1 MTISKAVSIATER
14 ENRKRET
21 MKSMHI
27 PSSTHQNRPNS
38 GIARLLTIFTLLLV
52 SVPSSKAVDI
62 ITIGKGSGI
71 VWEGY
76 PFSANLSGSIA
87 DTRLFNIYGIAA
99 ISDSPNVCMDTSKL
113 EEIGGY
119 MALPIAIGVGLIP
132 RATIS
137 ATYPLTPS
145 NTQETLTGTIG
156 LPRTEGRTSSGFV
169 ITNPTTSTLFT
180 SRQWCLPPRQN
191 DVAYFYRNGFLRTAQ
206 LSGTW
211 VMVANGRQ
219 SSQQIIIPAMYAAS
233 FQAAHAGADRSQQIL
248 PSAITLRIS
257 TLECTIATTTNINF
271 GGVQRNTQVGSE
283 LARLSYPLTVACS
296 QDTDKINANINVQF
310 RAASGQYEGTPT
322 RLALTQG
329 GGYITGEID
338 NGVTGSGACN
348 LTTGIPF
355 DNTQLKVGSISS
367 VEATKVTNNQITWRL
382 CSGGATLPLGP
393 VDASTD
399 MLVTFN

>member
-14 ENRKRET
+14 ENIKREAIEN
-21 MKSMHI
+21 MHVPASI
-27 PSSTHQNRPNS
+27 RQNQSKNS
-38 GIARLLTIFTLLLV
+38 ITRLLTVLTLLLM
-52 SVPSSKAVDI
+52 SIPSFSATTV
-62 ITIGKGSGI
+62 ITIGKNSGI
-71 VWEGY
+71 VWEGE
-76 PFSANLSGSIA
+76 PFNVELKKPTYSSTLTPTAGLISISNLSTSCIDDRTLSDIDGYRVLKIA
-87 DTRLFNIYGIAA
+87 
-99 ISDSPNVCMDTSKL
+99 K
-113 EEIGGY
+113 
-119 MALPIAIGVGLIP
+119 GVGLIP
-132 RATIS
+132 RASANAIYRLTGGQTI
-137 ATYPLTPS
+137 
-145 NTQETLTGTIG
+145 ETLTGTLG
-156 LPRTEGRTSSGFV
+156 LPITQGTTSSGYA
-169 ITNPTTSTLFT
+169 ISNPISYNAN
-180 SRQWCLPPRQN
+180 RQHWCLPPRMGGSTF
-191 DVAYFYRNGFLRTAQ
+191 FYDENFTRTVRI
-206 LSGTW
+206 SGTW
-211 VMVANGRQ
+211 VMVTDGTQESTSN
-219 SSQQIIIPAMYAAS
+219 IPIPPMYAGSYATS
-233 FQAAHAGADRSQQIL
+233 VSGDISVNIL
-248 PSAITLRIS
+248 PNYITLRIS
-257 TLECTIATTTNINF
+257 TLVCTVATTTNINF

-367 VEATKVTNNQITWRL
+367 VEATKITNNQITWRL